1 MEEEPS
7 KPWDVG
13 VQAMRQSLSV
23 AKEGQPEE
31 ALRIL
36 DDAIAQASGE
46 KRGMWV
52 GLCAVTAAVLAQ
64 RYGRH
69 SPKYSMQ
76 NRPFH
81 MPMITASPATTSPS
95 YCCVLA
101 RLRVLNVMQG
111 RHMNWQGRRGLKP
124 IVI

>member
-7 KPWDVG
+7 KPWDAG

-23 AKEGQPEE
+23 AKEGQPDE

-36 DDAIAQASGE
+36 DHAIAQASGE

-52 GLCAVTAAVLAQ
+52 GTLCRHAAVLANAM
-64 RYGRH
+64 GTFAE
-69 SPKYSMQ
+69 KYSMQ

-81 MPMITASPATTSPS
+81 MPMITASPAITSPS

-124 IVI
+124 IVT